1 MLMNLRVLYTAVH
14 VLIICAFQDGLVLL
28 KLNDIMN
35 DVSTSVVY
43 LDSSVY
49 VIN

>member
-1 MLMNLRVLYTAVH
+1 MKH
-14 VLIICAFQDGLVLL
+14 VLIVCAFQDGLGLM
-28 KLNDIMN
+28 KLNDVMN

-43 LDSSVY
+43 LDSLLY